1 MITRY
6 LILAVAILSF
16 FLGIG
21 FYHLFLRTECPSLGT
36 ETEVV
41 TETKIEW
48 IKKDTTIVNLITREI
63 PYQAKPRPEEDT
75 SSAVYDSLR
84 IYNGTNHFLYG
95 SINWQATTGGTL
107 KSLELNPS
115 FKIPVINT
123 VTTVTEKTTVDKQTP
138 SLFATA
144 TYEQGE
150 LSPGLTYVRKN
161 LLAGYKYNIQDQT
174 HGFTVGLKIK

>member
-6 LILAVAILSF
+6 ITIAALVLSF
-16 FLGIG
+16 LLGIG
-21 FYHLFLRTECPSLGT
+21 FYHLFLRTECPVVGT

-48 IKKDTTIVNLITREI
+48 IKKDTTIINFITREI
-63 PYQAKPRPEEDT
+63 PYKAIPRPEEDN
-75 SSAVYDSLR
+75 SPAVYDSLR
-84 IYNGTNHFLYG
+84 IYTGTNHFLYG

-123 VTTVTEKTTVDKQTP
+123 VTTITEKTTVEKQSA

-144 TYEQGE
+144 TYEDQS
-150 LSPGLTYVRKN
+150 LSPGVTYLRKN
-161 LLAGYKYNIQDQT
+161 LLAGYKYNIQDQS